1 MRKSAIDRTARLNQT
16 QINNNES
23 QDCVGLMGQTTA
35 EKIIANAAGQ
45 ESVQVGE
52 IVTCAVDLAMIH
64 DSGGP
69 RRVKPAMEKLG
80 VGVWDPAKIVLV
92 SDHFAPCTDA
102 ESANILKLTRE
113 WAAEQNITNF
123 YDQQGICHVVTPER
137 GHLRPGM
144 FAVGGDSHSPTGGA
158 FGSYMFGIGATDMLG
173 VLVTGE
179 TWIKVPDTI
188 RIKWSGKFGVGVAA
202 KDMALK
208 MSATL
213 GMDGAGYQAVQ
224 YSGDTIENL
233 EMMERMT
240 LCNMAAE
247 LGAQTGII
255 EPDETTAAYVT
266 AAGGEPGDWQAFR
279 SDADAE
285 YKITHEFDAA
295 ELAPQVAAPHSPA
308 NAADVDEVE
317 PAEIDQFYI
326 GACTGA
332 KLNDLKMAASILKD
346 KHVATGKRLTIAP
359 ASSRILT
366 QATKDGIIEILLEA
380 GASLLPPGCGACAGY
395 GVGVLAEDEVC
406 LASTARNF
414 QGRMGASTSKVYL
427 ASPYTVAASAVAGH
441 ITDPREVLSS

>member
-1 MRKSAIDRTARLNQT
+1 
-16 QINNNES
+16 
-23 QDCVGLMGQTTA
+23 MGQTIA
-35 EKIIANAAGQ
+35 EKIIAKAAGR
-45 ESVQVGE
+45 ETVAPGE

-80 VGVWDPAKIVLV
+80 VGVWDASKIVLV

-113 WAAEQNITNF
+113 WAAEQNIVNF

-179 TWIKVPDTI
+179 TWIKVPHTI
-188 RIKWSGKFGVGVAA
+188 RIDWSGKFGVGVAA

-208 MSATL
+208 MCATL
-213 GMDGAGYQAVQ
+213 GMDGGGYQSIL
-224 YSGDTIENL
+224 YTGDTIENL

-247 LGAQTGII
+247 LGAQAGLI
-255 EPDETTAAYVT
+255 EPDETTAAYVK
-266 AAGGEPGDWQAFR
+266 AAGADPGDWQSFL
-279 SDADAE
+279 SDPDAS
-285 YKITHEFDAA
+285 YQTTHKFDAA
-295 ELAPQVAAPHSPA
+295 QLEPQVAVPHSPA
-308 NAADVDEVE
+308 NAADIGDVE
-317 PAEIDQFYI
+317 KAEIDQFYI

-332 KLNDLKMAASILKD
+332 KLNDLKMAASILKGN
-346 KHVATGKRLTIAP
+346 KVAPGKRLTIAP
-359 ASSRILT
+359 ASSRILIE
-366 QATKDGIIEILLEA
+366 ATKQGVIEILLDA
-380 GASLLPPGCGACAGY
+380 GAGLLPPGCGACAGY
-395 GVGVLAEDEVC
+395 GVGVLAEDEIC

-414 QGRMGASTSKVYL
+414 QGRMGASSSKVYL
-427 ASPYTVAASAVAGH
+427 ASPYTVAASA
-441 ITDPREVLSS
+441 ITGRISDPREVLAK

>member
-1 MRKSAIDRTARLNQT
+1 MAQT
-16 QINNNES
+16 I
-23 QDCVGLMGQTTA
+23 A
-35 EKIIANAAGQ
+35 EKIIAKAAGRAT
-45 ESVQVGE
+45 VTPGE

-80 VGVWDPAKIVLV
+80 VGVWDANKIVLV

-113 WAAEQNITNF
+113 WAAEQGIVNF

-137 GHLRPGM
+137 GHLSPGM

-158 FGSYMFGIGATDMLG
+158 FGAYMFGIGATDMLG

-179 TWIKVPDTI
+179 TWIKVPETI
-188 RIKWSGKFGVGVAA
+188 RINWTGKFGVGVAA

-208 MSATL
+208 MCATL
-213 GMDGAGYQAVQ
+213 GMDGGGYQSIL
-224 YSGDTIENL
+224 YSGETIQDL

-247 LGAQTGII
+247 LGAQAGLI
-255 EPDETTAAYVT
+255 EPDQTTADYVT
-266 AAGGEPGDWQAFR
+266 AAGGDVGKWQDFC
-279 SDADAE
+279 SDVDAI
-285 YKITHEFDAA
+285 YQITHEFDAA
-295 ELAPQVAAPHSPA
+295 TLEPQVAIPHSPA
-308 NAADVDEVE
+308 NAAAVGDVEK
-317 PAEIDQFYI
+317 AEIDQFYI

-332 KLNDLKMAASILKD
+332 KLNDLKMAAEILNGK
-346 KHVATGKRLTIAP
+346 KIAAGKRLTIAP
-359 ASSRILT
+359 ASTQILS
-366 QATKDGIIEILLEA
+366 QATKSGVIEILLDA
-380 GASLLPPGCGACAGY
+380 GAGLLPPGCGACAGY

-414 QGRMGASTSKVYL
+414 QGRMGASSSKVYL
-427 ASPYTVAASAVAGH
+427 ASPYTVAASAVAGRIH
-441 ITDPREVLSS
+441 DPREELAS

>member
-1 MRKSAIDRTARLNQT
+1 MAQT
-16 QINNNES
+16 I
-23 QDCVGLMGQTTA
+23 A
-35 EKIIANAAGQ
+35 EKIIAKAAGRARV
-45 ESVQVGE
+45 SPGE

-80 VGVWDPAKIVLV
+80 VGVWDANKIVLV

-113 WAAEQNITNF
+113 WAAEQGIVNF

-137 GHLRPGM
+137 GHLSPGM

-179 TWIKVPDTI
+179 TWIKVPETI
-188 RIKWSGKFGVGVAA
+188 RINWNGTFGIGVAA

-208 MSATL
+208 MCATL
-213 GMDGAGYQAVQ
+213 GMDGGGYQSIL
-224 YSGDTIENL
+224 YSGDTIHNL

-247 LGAQTGII
+247 LGAQAGLI
-255 EPDETTAAYVT
+255 EPDETTADYVT
-266 AAGGEPGDWQAFR
+266 AAGGDPGNWQDFR
-279 SDADAE
+279 SDADAA
-285 YKITHEFDAA
+285 YLTTHDFDAA
-295 ELAPQVAAPHSPA
+295 TLEPQVAVPHSPA
-308 NAADVDEVE
+308 NAAPVGDVEKT
-317 PAEIDQFYI
+317 EIDQFYI

-332 KLNDLKMAASILKD
+332 KLNDLQMAADVLKG
-346 KHVATGKRLTIAP
+346 KKVAAGKRLTIAP
-359 ASSRILT
+359 ASTQILS
-366 QATKDGIIEILLEA
+366 QATKSGVIEILLDA
-380 GASLLPPGCGACAGY
+380 GAGLLPPGCGACAGY

-414 QGRMGASTSKVYL
+414 QGRMGASSSKVYL
-427 ASPYTVAASAVAGH
+427 ASPYTVAASAVAGRIH
-441 ITDPREVLSS
+441 DPREELVS

>member
-1 MRKSAIDRTARLNQT
+1 MSQT
-16 QINNNES
+16 
-23 QDCVGLMGQTTA
+23 LA
-35 EKIIANAAGQ
+35 EKIIAKAAGRS
-45 ESVQVGE
+45 SVTPGE

-69 RRVKPAMEKLG
+69 RRVKPQMEQLGAKL
-80 VGVWDPAKIVLV
+80 WDPSKVVLI

-113 WAAEQNITNF
+113 WAAENGVINF

-158 FGSYMFGIGATDMLG
+158 FGAYMFGIGATDMLG

-179 TWIKVPDTI
+179 TWIKVPETI
-188 RIKWSGKFGVGVAA
+188 RINWSGSLGPGVAA

-208 MSATL
+208 MCGTL
-213 GMDGAGYQAVQ
+213 GMDAGGYQAIQ
-224 YSGDTIENL
+224 YTGEAVAAL
-233 EMMERMT
+233 EMYERMT

-247 LGAQTGII
+247 LGAQAGLI
-255 EPDETTAAYVT
+255 EPDETTAAYVRD
-266 AAGGEPGDWQAFR
+266 AGGDPGEWAYFKGDDGAHY
-279 SDADAE
+279 AM
-285 YKITHEFDAA
+285 THKFEASIL
-295 ELAPQVAAPHSPA
+295 EPQVAVPHSPA
-308 NAADVDEVE
+308 NAAAVDDVEK
-317 PAEIDQFYI
+317 AEIDQFYI

-332 KLNDLKMAASILKD
+332 KLNDLKMAADALQD
-346 KHVATGKRLTIAP
+346 KKIAAGKRLTVAP

-366 QATKDGIIEILLEA
+366 QATKLGIIETLLDA
-380 GASLLPPGCGACAGY
+380 GANLLPPGCGACAGY

-414 QGRMGASTSKVYL
+414 QGRMGASSSKVYL
-427 ASPYTVAASAVAGH
+427 ASPYTVAASAVSGR
-441 ITDPREVLSS
+441 ITDPREVLS